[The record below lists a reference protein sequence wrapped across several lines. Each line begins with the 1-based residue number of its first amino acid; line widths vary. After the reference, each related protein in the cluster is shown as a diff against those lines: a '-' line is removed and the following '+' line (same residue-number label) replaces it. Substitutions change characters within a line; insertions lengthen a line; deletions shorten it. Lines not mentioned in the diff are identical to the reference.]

1 MNKTNTN
8 NTNSTEDE
16 YELGFTVSQDLFP
29 LVLAILII
37 MVNTFVLVLV
47 YKRKALRTV
56 TNYILCSLASA
67 DLLTGLVSIPAYIAC
82 NTTWSLQLCLMD
94 GIMLRITSISIVL
107 NLLLVT
113 VDRYLAI
120 LYSLRYHS
128 LVTKKRALFLL
139 AVIWAVSLFTG
150 LIQLA
155 WYITDDLSVDH
166 RPESIKEK
174 EIPYDIASIVLF
186 FVIPLLAMIVT
197 YSFIFF
203 EVLRQSRNIKKNSI
217 PGYQEN
223 RKQTRH
229 EWKAALMFAVMLV
242 VFTACWLPFF
252 ILRFQQNFG
261 NNFFELPHLAEY
273 ILHMLRFLTS
283 FINPCLYIFGKHD
296 FRKALSKVFKI
307 ARKPSR
313 AEMTRSSL
321 LKTSEF

>member
-1 MNKTNTN
+1 
-8 NTNSTEDE
+8 
-16 YELGFTVSQDLFP
+16 V
-29 LVLAILII
+29 
-37 MVNTFVLVLV
+37 FVLLS
-47 YKRKALRTV
+47 
-56 TNYILCSLASA
+56 C
-67 DLLTGLVSIPAYIAC
+67 
-82 NTTWSLQLCLMD
+82 
-94 GIMLRITSISIVL
+94 
-107 NLLLVT
+107 
-113 VDRYLAI
+113 
-120 LYSLRYHS
+120 
-128 LVTKKRALFLL
+128 
-139 AVIWAVSLFTG
+139 IWAVSLFTG

-155 WYITDDLSVDH
+155 WYITDDLDVYN

-186 FVIPLLAMIVT
+186 FAVPLLAMIIT

-242 VFTACWLPFF
+242 VFTVCWLPYF
-252 ILRFQQNFG
+252 ILRLQQNFG
-261 NNFFELPHLAEY
+261 NKFFELPHLAEY

-296 FRKALSKVFKI
+296 FRKALSKVFNFS
-307 ARKPSR
+307 RKQSR

-321 LKTSEF
+321 LKTTEF